1 MRAKLCRPSFALF
14 SASLCVVCSVRQRA
28 LLHCSRGRYCFK
40 NKAHFFIWV
49 RVSPLT
55 QQVCQH
61 GGKEKKKKRGHLGK
75 KTRPYHSASTS
86 ACSAKTHSPR
96 KHFIP
101 ATGTLKD
108 RRLSKSNCGSFITD
122 WALLY
127 PAQFAHF
134 FLSPL
139 WDSDM
144 NWPSCWQRF
153 THSSCT
159 NGHIWVHYSRMQR
172 IRESIHIRTMKA
184 KRKVEEISKEDVQ
197 AFLKKNAFVLF
208 TVGAVVVGVY
218 ASARKHLPL
227 VSQKTVTV
235 MKTHCFCRYHS
246 GFHTPPI

>member
-1 MRAKLCRPSFALF
+1 MIFKYLTVLDHFMRAKLCRPSFAF
-14 SASLCVVCSVRQRA
+14 CSASLCVVCSVRQRA

-40 NKAHFFIWV
+40 NKAHLFIWM

-55 QQVCQH
+55 QQLCQH
-61 GGKEKKKKRGHLGK
+61 GGKKKRGHLGK
-75 KTRPYHSASTS
+75 ITSPS
-86 ACSAKTHSPR
+86 ACSEKTQSPWTQ
-96 KHFIP
+96 FIP
-101 ATGTLKD
+101 VTGTLKD
-108 RRLSKSNCGSFITD
+108 IRLSKSSCGSFITA

-127 PAQFAHF
+127 AAQFAVF
-134 FLSPL
+134 CFLSPL

-144 NWPSCWQRF
+144 HWPSCWRRC

-172 IRESIHIRTMKA
+172 IREGIHIRTMKA

-218 ASARKHLPL
+218 ASA
-227 VSQKTVTV
+227 S
-235 MKTHCFCRYHS
+235 
-246 GFHTPPI
+246 